1 MIRGPGLAG
10 PVLGVLGQLQRFGGR
25 LVYREATRK
34 ASTAMAYSAEIS
46 IFILAHFMRRL
57 ACSLKVGRPGQGS
70 SAITSQPF
78 PLS

>member
-10 PVLGVLGQLQRFGGR
+10 PVLGVLGQLQRFGGG

-34 ASTAMAYSAEIS
+34 AINRDGLFCRMS